1 MESTASLKETQT
13 APSTLCRVSDLVAWS
28 GVVARH
34 QGRQIAIF
42 YLPKGRD
49 RQSAPEVFAIDN
61 HDPFSKANV
70 IGRGIV
76 GDKAGEPVVASPI
89 YKQHF
94 RLTDG
99 VCLEDESVQI
109 DTFNVYLEGDR
120 VMIA

>member
-1 MESTASLKETQT
+1 MESTAARK
-13 APSTLCRVSDLVAWS
+13 APLAEPCMLCSVSDLVDWS

-49 RQSAPEVFAIDN
+49 RQSAPEVFAVDN

-76 GDKAGEPVVASPI
+76 GDKGGEPVVASPI